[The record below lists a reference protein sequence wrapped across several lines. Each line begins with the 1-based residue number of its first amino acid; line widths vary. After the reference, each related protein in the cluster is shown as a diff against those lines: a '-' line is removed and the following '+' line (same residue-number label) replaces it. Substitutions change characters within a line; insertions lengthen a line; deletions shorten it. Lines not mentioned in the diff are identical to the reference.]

1 MEDDQ
6 PRPPSQP
13 PEASAPPAARPPGTE
28 QIKAWGDAATA
39 VLKALILMLAILAV
53 GLVAGTAVWHDHRSH
68 VVTVVVDPEAEKTL
82 RALGSD
88 LDLKKKLGDAFNER
102 VTGVKQI
109 EAQSFQGVIGA
120 TQVDEVSFKPLGVD
134 LSTGDIV
141 RMSRDVLG
149 SPREERVR
157 VEFICPPLDCT
168 ASSDTQGQLATQG
181 SLLVT
186 LSGDWGSR
194 RDSYPI
200 PLTNPGLRRGL
211 HQAMQR
217 SASSLRQPNC
227 RDQVHSSTPLYKR

>member
-13 PEASAPPAARPPGTE
+13 PEASAPPATPQQQPAARPPGTE

-88 LDLKKKLGDAFNER
+88 LDLKKTLGDAFNER

-120 TQVDEVSFKPLGVD
+120 TQVDEVSFKPLG
-134 LSTGDIV
+134 SIYQ
-141 RMSRDVLG
+141 
-149 SPREERVR
+149 PE
-157 VEFICPPLDCT
+157 I
-168 ASSDTQGQLATQG
+168 SSA
-181 SLLVT
+181 
-186 LSGDWGSR
+186 
-194 RDSYPI
+194 
-200 PLTNPGLRRGL
+200 
-211 HQAMQR
+211 
-217 SASSLRQPNC
+217 
-227 RDQVHSSTPLYKR
+227 